1 MADEAGITPQ
11 AAYRYFG
18 DIHALILLAVRRVEA
33 AEHEQLIAFMTASA
47 FATEAD
53 LAKAVVAFITQAYQG
68 MAKLPAPMRD
78 RIARDYHDI
87 SYDVLWQVSEAIH
100 AVMLERGNP
109 CTAANVVQ
117 LVAGLT
123 AVAAVAKSL
132 FLRDIVL
139 LRQPAVQQ
147 MMAGGLGDGPP

>member
-1 MADEAGITPQ
+1 
-11 AAYRYFG
+11 
-18 DIHALILLAVRRVEA
+18 
-33 AEHEQLIAFMTASA
+33 
-47 FATEAD
+47 
-53 LAKAVVAFITQAYQG
+53 
-68 MAKLPAPMRD
+68 MRD

-109 CTAANVVQ
+109 CTAANVMQ

-147 MMAGGLGDGPP
+147 MMAGIFSARWAAGHLDRKSRVWARRQTIPSPQGVSDRAATAKN